1 MIGVFGSNPALK
13 SSFLSSVGKKSETE
27 GIIVYQ
33 RNEAGKKYSFLDDTS
48 FPDKIQGYSRIA
60 SIVDYA
66 LYMLPQDGKLAPTDG
81 ELAVLL
87 DSLDVDGAIEAVDS
101 SLPDVSG
108 VAKNSFKG
116 LKLSFLPYRIKRQ
129 QVVRL

>member
-87 DSLDVDGAIEAVDS
+87 DSLDVDGVYRG
-101 SLPDVSG
+101 SG
-108 VAKNSFKG
+108 QLLA
-116 LKLSFLPYRIKRQ
+116 
-129 QVVRL
+129 